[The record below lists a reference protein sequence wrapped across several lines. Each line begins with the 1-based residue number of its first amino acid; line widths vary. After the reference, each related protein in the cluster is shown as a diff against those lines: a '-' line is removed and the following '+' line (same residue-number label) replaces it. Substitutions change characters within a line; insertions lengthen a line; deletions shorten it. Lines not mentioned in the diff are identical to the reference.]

1 MIYACSYKKLTG
13 YNGDASGI
21 FFFNRWS
28 KNTFEISNSGRM
40 IIYLHNKHTA
50 FTLYIHLLLLL
61 VGTDRALE
69 VTTQLSPNVTLVT
82 SAEI

>member
-1 MIYACSYKKLTG
+1 MVMPLE
-13 YNGDASGI
+13 

-28 KNTFEISNSGRM
+28 KNAFEISNSGRM

-61 VGTDRALE
+61 IGTDRALE
-69 VTTQLSPNVTLVT
+69 VTTQLSPNVTRVT